1 MQGGNE
7 LVKGQ
12 LGNRNSTSEVTRQGR
27 GGIEDLMEAA
37 QGGSQVQ
44 SNLKESDREK
54 PALYSRG

>member
-1 MQGGNE
+1 MEGGNK

-12 LGNRNSTSEVTRQGR
+12 LGNRNGTSEVTRQGR
-27 GGIEDLMEAA
+27 GDIEDLMEAA
-37 QGGSQVQ
+37 QGGSRVQ